1 MRGRAVKSSRLELA
15 EVGIQANIQNVEW
28 AEWIRGVYINKN
40 YDLSIVCHAEPLDLG
55 IYANPNYYFQY
66 DSQAYRDIYAK
77 VSHGA
82 QRRRPTTRRLAKRR
96 RRSPRTA
103 STPSY
108 SSCRTPL
115 SRTRS

>member
-1 MRGRAVKSSRLELA
+1 MGGVDLGR
-15 EVGIQANIQNVEW
+15 IHQD
-28 AEWIRGVYINKN
+28 KN
-40 YDLSIVCHAEPLDLG
+40 YDLTIVCHAEPLDIG

-77 VSHGA
+77 VTTAPNPS
-82 QRRRPTTRRLAKRR
+82 PITRRLAKRR

-108 SSCRTPL
+108 SSCRT
-115 SRTRS
+115 